1 MKNIE
6 FYRTPIG
13 GIMVTDEAGTHELRE
28 GDRKFISA
36 MISKIGEFY
45 PEALSKLSELFQ
57 AKRHNV
63 PHYEYCI
70 VSRFIRCNWGR
81 YDAVM
86 DIDQFGNFNFEE
98 VECPLRG
105 ECSAEGIICKPKF
118 NSSLSDREIEIMREY
133 YNGYSEPAIADKM
146 CISIETVKTHKRN
159 VFRRTGTSSQ
169 AEFFLYAKN
178 NNLFNK

>member
-1 MKNIE
+1 MKSIE

-13 GIMVTDEAGTHELRE
+13 GIMVTDESGTHELRE

-45 PEALSKLSELFQ
+45 PEALSKLSEVFQ
-57 AKRHNV
+57 NKRFNV

-81 YDAVM
+81 YDSVM
-86 DIDQFGNFNFEE
+86 DVDQFGNFNFEE

-118 NSSLSDREIEIMREY
+118 NSRLSDREIEVMQQY
-133 YNGYSEPAIADKM
+133 YHGLDEPRIADKM
-146 CISIETVKTHKRN
+146 CISVETVKTHKRN
-159 VFRRTGTSSQ
+159 VLRRTSTNSLT
-169 AEFFLYAKN
+169 EFILYAKN
-178 NNLFNK
+178 NNIFKR